1 MSQAMIL
8 DTELTGLHEPDVIQL
23 AAKGPL
29 LFERWHEGTNIVE
42 HWQPRPNKPMT
53 IGAMATHRIVPDD
66 LLGYPVWPG
75 SYPLPQ
81 EVNYLIGHGIDI
93 DWTAIGAPPYVK
105 RICTLALAKRYW
117 PDLDSYKLTALIYHL
132 VSPAT
137 AREMTANAHVASVDI
152 ALAEF
157 VLDSLISEINESRG
171 GLIPH
176 VQSWETLWEISEAA
190 RIPLRI
196 GFSKY
201 GRNTKLGGPLGML
214 YSEIP
219 LGMLRWICDPVR
231 INEMDPWEVKA
242 AQQQLAM
249 RG

>member
-23 AAKGPL
+23 AMKGPL
-29 LFERWHEGTNIVE
+29 EFERWHEGENIVQ
-42 HWQPRPNKPMT
+42 HYKPRPNKPMT
-53 IGAMATHRIVPDD
+53 IGAMATHRVIPED
-66 LLGYPVWPG
+66 LEGFPEWPG
-75 SYPLPQ
+75 VYALPAEVSYL
-81 EVNYLIGHGIDI
+81 VGHGIDI

-117 PDLDSYKLTALIYHL
+117 PDLDSYKLVSLMYHL
-132 VSPAT
+132 VEPHT
-137 AREMTANAHVASVDI
+137 AREMTTNAHVASVDI
-152 ALAEF
+152 ALTEF
-157 VLDSLISEINESRG
+157 LLDSLIESINQQRG
-171 GLIPH
+171 GPLPH

-196 GFSKY
+196 GFS
-201 GRNTKLGGPLGML
+201 RFGPKNGLPGML
-214 YSEIP
+214 YSEVP
-219 LGMLRWICDPVR
+219 VGMLRWICDPVR

-242 AQQQLAM
+242 AQQQLAI

>member
-23 AAKGPL
+23 AAKGPME
-29 LFERWHEGTNIVE
+29 FESWHEAPVQVL
-42 HWQPRPNKPMT
+42 HFKPRKPIT
-53 IGAMATHRIVPDD
+53 PGAMAVHRIIPED
-66 LLGYPVWPG
+66 LEAYPAWQG
-75 SYPLPQ
+75 WHLLPNGVQ
-81 EVNYLIGHGIDI
+81 YVIGHGVDI
-93 DWTAIGAPPYVK
+93 DWTAIGAPHNVR

-117 PDLDSYKLTALIYHL
+117 PDLDSYKLVALIYHL
-132 VSPAT
+132 ISPAT
-137 AREMTANAHVASVDI
+137 ARDLTTNAHNAAVDI
-152 ALAEF
+152 NLTEF
-157 VLDSLISEINESRG
+157 ILDNLIQEINTARG
-171 GLIPH
+171 GVHPH

-201 GRNTKLGGPLGML
+201 GPKNGQPGTL
-214 YSEIP
+214 YSEVP
-219 LGMLRWICDPVR
+219 VGMLRWICDPVR

-242 AQQQLAM
+242 AQQQLAI